1 LNVRVSNTHN
11 YLDEYEIQNKK
22 IERRARGL
30 NQRSP
35 NPRIIAVA
43 FAMVYLFWGS
53 TFIAVRFGVE
63 TIPPLMLV
71 GMRQLIAGIVLY
83 PLARFRD
90 HEKPT
95 IKHWLSGALIGGL
108 LLIGGNGSIAWAEAK
123 LTPTNITAV
132 LVATVPVW
140 MAIMDWLRPGGP
152 RPTAR
157 VLTALGIGLVGVSL
171 LVSPHIPFLSSAAGT
186 AVSPACALVLVCGS
200 LCWAAGSILSR
211 HLTLPRSPLL
221 GTSVFLISGG
231 IMLFPLSL
239 ALGEGRN
246 FDVHQVSLRSGVSVL
261 YLAVFGS
268 ILGFTAYT
276 YLLRHVQ
283 PARVATYA
291 YINPVIA
298 VILGWIFAREPV
310 STRMLI
316 AAVII
321 LGAVVMVITAPHA
334 PATEDASGQP
344 VAPD

>member
-1 LNVRVSNTHN
+1 M
-11 YLDEYEIQNKK
+11 
-22 IERRARGL
+22 
-30 NQRSP
+30 
-35 NPRIIAVA
+35 IAIA

-53 TFIAVRFGVE
+53 TFLAVRYGVE

-83 PLARFRD
+83 PLARFRSD
-90 HEKPT
+90 EKPT
-95 IKHWLSGALIGGL
+95 LQHWLSGALIGGL

-123 LTPTNITAV
+123 LTPTNIAAV

-140 MAIMDWLRPGGP
+140 MAMMDWLRPGGP

-157 VLTALGIGLVGVSL
+157 VLTALAIGLAGVSL
-171 LVSPHIPFLSSAAGT
+171 LVSPHIPFMSSAGA
-186 AVSPACALVLVCGS
+186 AVNPLCAFILLAGS

-211 HLTLPRSPLL
+211 HLTLPHSPLL
-221 GTSVFLISGG
+221 GTSTYLIAGG
-231 IMLFPLSL
+231 IMIFPISL
-239 ALGEGRN
+239 ALGEFKSFN
-246 FDVHQVSLRSGVSVL
+246 VHQVSLRSGLSVL

-298 VILGWIFAREPV
+298 VILGWLFVHEAV
-310 STRMLI
+310 SLRMLI
-316 AAVII
+316 AAAII

-344 VAPD
+344 VVPD

>member
-1 LNVRVSNTHN
+1 
-11 YLDEYEIQNKK
+11 
-22 IERRARGL
+22 
-30 NQRSP
+30 
-35 NPRIIAVA
+35 
-43 FAMVYLFWGS
+43 
-53 TFIAVRFGVE
+53 
-63 TIPPLMLV
+63 MLV

-83 PLARFRD
+83 PLARFHSD
-90 HEKPT
+90 EKPAL
-95 IKHWLSGALIGGL
+95 KHWLSGALIGGL

-152 RPTAR
+152 RPTGR
-157 VLTALGIGLVGVSL
+157 VLTALAIGLVGVSL
-171 LVSPHIPFLSSAAGT
+171 LVSPHVPFLSGAGA
-186 AVSPACALVLVCGS
+186 AVSPICALVLFAGS

-211 HLTLPRSPLL
+211 HLELPRSPLM
-221 GTSVFLISGG
+221 GTSIYLIAGG
-231 IMLFPLSL
+231 LLLFPLSL
-239 ALGEGRN
+239 ALGEGKN
-246 FDVHQVSLRSGVSVL
+246 FDVHQISLRSGLSVL

-298 VILGWIFAREPV
+298 VILGWLFLDEPV
-310 STRMLI
+310 SGRMLI
-316 AAVII
+316 AAAII
-321 LGAVVMVITAPHA
+321 FGSVVMVITAPHA

>member
-1 LNVRVSNTHN
+1 
-11 YLDEYEIQNKK
+11 
-22 IERRARGL
+22 
-30 NQRSP
+30 
-35 NPRIIAVA
+35 VA

-53 TFIAVRFGVE
+53 TYLAVRYGVE

-71 GMRQLIAGIVLY
+71 GMRQLIAGVVLY
-83 PLARFRD
+83 PLARF
-90 HEKPT
+90 HSNEKPT
-95 IKHWLSGALIGGL
+95 LRHWLSGALIGGL

-152 RPTAR
+152 RPTGR

-171 LVSPHIPFLSSAAGT
+171 LVSPHLPFLSGAGA
-186 AVSPACALVLVCGS
+186 AVSPVCALVLFAGS

-211 HLTLPRSPLL
+211 HLELPRSPLI
-221 GTSVFLISGG
+221 GTSIYLIAGG
-231 IMLFPLSL
+231 VMLFPLSL
-239 ALGEGRN
+239 AFGEGKN
-246 FDVHQVSLRSGVSVL
+246 FDVHQISLRSGLSVL

-298 VILGWIFAREPV
+298 VILGWLFLGEPI
-310 STRMLI
+310 SGRMLI
-316 AAVII
+316 AAAII

-344 VAPD
+344 VVPD

>member
-1 LNVRVSNTHN
+1 MCGLS
-11 YLDEYEIQNKK
+11 
-22 IERRARGL
+22 ERS
-30 NQRSP
+30 Q
-35 NPRIIAVA
+35 NPRLIAVA

-53 TFIAVRFGVE
+53 TYLAVRYGVE

-71 GMRQLIAGIVLY
+71 GMRQLLAGIVLY
-83 PLARFRD
+83 PLARFHSD
-90 HEKPT
+90 EKPT
-95 IKHWLSGALIGGL
+95 LQHWLSGALIGGL
-108 LLIGGNGSIAWAEAK
+108 LLIGGNGSIAWAEAR

-152 RPTAR
+152 RPTGR

-171 LVSPHIPFLSSAAGT
+171 LVSPHIPFLSSAGA
-186 AVSPACALVLVCGS
+186 AVTPWCAMVLVAGS

-211 HLTLPRSPLL
+211 HLVLPRSPLI
-221 GTSVFLISGG
+221 GTSIYLIAGG
-231 IMLFPLSL
+231 VMVFPLSL

-246 FDVHQVSLRSGVSVL
+246 FDVRQISLRSGLSVL
-261 YLAVFGS
+261 YLAMFGS

-298 VILGWIFAREPV
+298 VILGWLFLHEPI
-310 STRMLI
+310 TGRMVV
-316 AAVII
+316 AAAII

>member
-1 LNVRVSNTHN
+1 LS
-11 YLDEYEIQNKK
+11 
-22 IERRARGL
+22 ART
-30 NQRSP
+30 Q
-35 NPRIIAVA
+35 NPRVIAVA

-53 TFIAVRFGVE
+53 TYLAVRFGVE

-71 GMRQLIAGIVLY
+71 GMRQLIAGVALY
-83 PLARFRD
+83 PLARFHSD
-90 HEKPT
+90 EKPT
-95 IKHWLSGALIGGL
+95 LQHWLSGALIGGL

-152 RPTAR
+152 RPTGR

-171 LVSPHIPFLSSAAGT
+171 LVSPHIPFLSSAGT
-186 AVSPACALVLVCGS
+186 AVSPVCALILFAGS

-211 HLTLPRSPLL
+211 HLPLPRSPLI
-221 GTSVFLISGG
+221 GTSIYLIAGG
-231 IMLFPLSL
+231 LLIFPLSL

-246 FDVHQVSLRSGVSVL
+246 FDVHQISLRSGLSVL

-298 VILGWIFAREPV
+298 VILGWALLGEAL
-310 STRMLI
+310 TARMLI
-316 AAVII
+316 AAGVI
-321 LGAVVMVITAPHA
+321 LAAVVMVITAPHA

-344 VAPD
+344 VVPD

>member
-1 LNVRVSNTHN
+1 
-11 YLDEYEIQNKK
+11 
-22 IERRARGL
+22 
-30 NQRSP
+30 
-35 NPRIIAVA
+35 
-43 FAMVYLFWGS
+43 MVYLFWGS
-53 TFIAVRFGVE
+53 TYIAVRFGVE

-71 GMRQLIAGIVLY
+71 GMRQLLAGIVLY
-83 PLARFRD
+83 PLARF
-90 HEKPT
+90 HSNEKPT
-95 IKHWLSGALIGGL
+95 LQHWLSGALIGGL

-152 RPTAR
+152 RPTGR

-171 LVSPHIPFLSSAAGT
+171 LVSPYVPFVSSAGT
-186 AVSPACALVLVCGS
+186 PVSPVCAFVLFAGS

-211 HLTLPRSPLL
+211 HLTLPRSPLI
-221 GTSVFLISGG
+221 GTSIYLIAGG

-246 FDVHQVSLRSGVSVL
+246 FDVHQISLRSGLSVL

-291 YINPVIA
+291 YVNPVIA
-298 VILGWIFAREPV
+298 VILGWIFAHEAV
-310 STRMLI
+310 SARMLV
-316 AAVII
+316 AAAII

-334 PATEDASGQP
+334 PATEVVSGQP

>member
-1 LNVRVSNTHN
+1 V
-11 YLDEYEIQNKK
+11 
-22 IERRARGL
+22 
-30 NQRSP
+30 
-35 NPRIIAVA
+35 IAVA

-53 TFIAVRFGVE
+53 TFLAVRYGVE

-71 GMRQLIAGIVLY
+71 GIRQLIAGIVLY
-83 PLARFRD
+83 PLSRF
-90 HEKPT
+90 HSNEKPT
-95 IKHWLSGALIGGL
+95 FQHWLSGALIGGL

-123 LTPTNITAV
+123 LTPTNIAAV

-152 RPTAR
+152 RPTWR

-171 LVSPHIPFLSSAAGT
+171 LVSPHIPFLSGAGAA
-186 AVSPACALVLVCGS
+186 VNPLCALVLFAGS

-211 HLTLPRSPLL
+211 HLTLPHSPLL
-221 GTSVFLISGG
+221 GTSTYLISGG
-231 IMLFPLSL
+231 IMLFPISL

-246 FDVHQVSLRSGVSVL
+246 FDVHQISLRSGLSVL

-298 VILGWIFAREPV
+298 VILGWLFVHESV
-310 STRMLI
+310 SLRMLI
-316 AAVII
+316 AAAII

-344 VAPD
+344 VVPD